1 MSLSPRGANARCDQ
15 LLNKTGRF
23 VAIACVF
30 AAVRL
35 QAFASPAST
44 DAGACPQAD
53 RRHVCGGN
61 SQAQPTVPGAQV
73 RHRDKAEIPR
83 KNLPVYFVLRHAVEC
98 ICAFHFP
105 AQVVASC
112 RRLNCAV
119 TIKIGAQGLGPG
131 PVLGNAAVIRA
142 RLLPL

>member
-1 MSLSPRGANARCDQ
+1 MRSASKQSGPFRSHSARLRGSAPSGLRIAGQHRRGGLPAGGQTPR
-15 LLNKTGRF
+15 
-23 VAIACVF
+23 
-30 AAVRL
+30 VRR
-35 QAFASPAST
+35 QQPGPAK
-44 DAGACPQAD
+44 
-53 RRHVCGGN
+53 
-61 SQAQPTVPGAQV
+61 TVPGAQV